1 MATDT
6 NTEIIKKFET
16 FRAENV
22 TPLWNKLAE
31 LRLTIGDST
40 TNHYSDNAE
49 YIEISAKYDEAVK
62 ISNAMYAEYK
72 AATSTPEYKRA
83 AFIEKMQK
91 LGKIM
96 NSNYAGK
103 SSLTG
108 RAFSAGEKIWYGKW
122 GGVSYTVLV
131 SEMVSS

>member
-1 MATDT
+1 M
-6 NTEIIKKFET
+6 NTEIIAKYET
-16 FRAENV
+16 HRNEIV

-31 LRLTIGDST
+31 LRLSIGENPA
-40 TNHYSDNAE
+40 NHYSNNAE
-49 YIEISAKYDEAVK
+49 YIEISAKYAEAVK

-72 AATSTPEYKRA
+72 SATSTPEYKRA

-96 NSNYAGK
+96 NSNYVGK

-108 RAFSAGEKIWYGKW
+108 KAFSAGEKIWYGKW

-131 SEMVSS
+131 SEIENV

>member
-1 MATDT
+1 M
-6 NTEIIKKFET
+6 NTEIIEKYET
-16 FRAENV
+16 HRNEIV

-31 LRLTIGDST
+31 LRLSIGANPA
-40 TNHYSDNAE
+40 NHYSNNAE
-49 YIEISAKYDEAVK
+49 YIEISAKYDAAVK

-83 AFIEKMQK
+83 MAIEKIKK

-108 RAFSAGEKIWYGKW
+108 KSFSAGDKIYYAKF
-122 GGVSYTVLV
+122 GGATYTVPV
-131 SEMVSS
+131 SEMENA

>member
-1 MATDT
+1 M
-6 NTEIIKKFET
+6 NTEIIAKYET
-16 FRAENV
+16 HRNEIV

-31 LRLTIGDST
+31 LRLSIGANPA
-40 TNHYSDNAE
+40 NHYSENAE
-49 YIEISAKYDEAVK
+49 YIETNAKYDAAVK
-62 ISNAMYAEYK
+62 ISNAMYAGYK
-72 AATSTPEYKRA
+72 VATSTPEYKRA

-108 RAFSAGEKIWYGKW
+108 KTFSAGEKIWYGKW

-131 SEMVSS
+131 SEIENV

>member
-1 MATDT
+1 M
-6 NTEIIKKFET
+6 NTEIIAKYET
-16 FRAENV
+16 HRNEIV

-31 LRLTIGDST
+31 LRLSIGANPA
-40 TNHYSDNAE
+40 NHYSDNAE

-72 AATSTPEYKRA
+72 VETSTPEYKRA
-83 AFIEKMQK
+83 AFVEKMKK

-108 RAFSAGEKIWYGKW
+108 KTFSAGEKIWYGKW

-131 SEMVSS
+131 SEIENV